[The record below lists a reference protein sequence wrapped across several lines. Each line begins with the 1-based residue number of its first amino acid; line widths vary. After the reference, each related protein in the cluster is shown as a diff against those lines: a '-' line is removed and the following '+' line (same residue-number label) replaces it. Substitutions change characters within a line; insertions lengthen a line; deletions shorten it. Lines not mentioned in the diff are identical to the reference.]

1 MKKFIYIAMA
11 MLSAFAITNCTPDQQ
26 KELLAKIAN
35 QTLRGEGAPAPELG
49 AIGNY
54 YFDEKNSDLYGP
66 KTAEGWGTPLSLKDF
81 KGAKGDKGDLGTN
94 GTKIYTGE
102 GKPSDEIGAIGDWY
116 FDTKTKTFYGPKT
129 DKGWGDKTADISGGE
144 ATNQTS
150 AAQLNGYWQIV
161 SVIENSKPLPL
172 DKCELKTIQKIS
184 ENSIKSYVFQNKNNR
199 CGYEEKTDKIEIYGN
214 KIFMKYKSIIEN
226 LDKYGNV
233 ISTKE
238 EEKNAVIEFFIKND
252 VLTMIQKIEGETSV
266 MIGKMRRIDEATF
279 KNIIKNSNPL

>member
-66 KTAEGWGTPLSLKDF
+66 KTAEGWGTPVSLKDF
-81 KGAKGDKGDLGTN
+81 KGAKGDKGEPGAN

-129 DKGWGDKTADISGGE
+129 DKGWGDKTADISGGK
-144 ATNQTS
+144 ATNQTL
-150 AAQLNGYWQIV
+150 AAQLNGYWQIKSIIMGDKTLSLNACNLKSITVFSDDTIEEYLFGDKNSYCNYKHNV
-161 SVIENSKPLPL
+161 SPSK
-172 DKCELKTIQKIS
+172 
-184 ENSIKSYVFQNKNNR
+184 
-199 CGYEEKTDKIEIYGN
+199 IYGN
-214 KIFMKYKSIIEN
+214 KILSKIKIIYYRS
-226 LDKYGNV
+226 DKDGNV
-233 ISTKE
+233 ITEEKE
-238 EEKNAVIEFFIKND
+238 EDLSIEFFIEND
-252 VLTMIQKIEGETSV
+252 VLTLIKKYKGETQ
-266 MIGKMRRIDEATF
+266 IDKWKRINKTTF
-279 KNIIKNSNPL
+279 ENIIKNSNPL